1 VPAVPTIIKRS
12 AQASGDRVGGRHDD
26 TVSDARKTK
35 KIMGLKKARKE
46 GDEVRR

>member
-12 AQASGDRVGGRHDD
+12 AQASGDLSGGQHDN
-26 TVSDARKTK
+26 TVSGAKKTK
-35 KIMGLKKARKE
+35 TTKGIRMKRKE